1 MSPAMNAAIKI
12 FKHINEI
19 EEINSDGTLSASAS
33 DICSVRLLVPFEQAV
48 HLIGKQGVTI
58 KSIEES
64 TGTTVRIRDEG
75 MLLSNS
81 IQIVQL
87 KGCIHYWLIS

>member
-1 MSPAMNAAIKI
+1 MNAAIKI
-12 FKHINEI
+12 FMHINEI
-19 EEINSDGTLSASAS
+19 EVINSDGTLSASAPE
-33 DICSVRLLVPFEQAV
+33 ICSVRLLVPFAQAV

-58 KSIEES
+58 KPIQES
-64 TGTTVRIRDEG
+64 TGTTIRIIDEG

-87 KGCIHYWLIS
+87 KGCIY